1 MGNSW
6 KLSPR
11 ECKQSLEV
19 AFAFFFLA
27 KDKLFNDVISEL
39 DLQFPKNHHNINK
52 DIDTVVSAL
61 WYLDGTANNIMDQ
74 ANNNLSVK
82 PVTKEIFYQIFVYI
96 YLFIYLFI
104 YSFIYLFIS
113 VFMNS
118 LAKLLGDQA
127 FLSL

>member
-1 MGNSW
+1 M
-6 KLSPR
+6 
-11 ECKQSLEV
+11 E
-19 AFAFFFLA
+19 
-27 KDKLFNDVISEL
+27 
-39 DLQFPKNHHNINK
+39 
-52 DIDTVVSAL
+52 
-61 WYLDGTANNIMDQ
+61 Q

-82 PVTKEIFYQIFVYI
+82 PVTQRRFFIKYLYIFI

-127 FLSL
+127 FLSLQNYDNRKHFSS